1 MDNAESNTNSRHRC
15 TTCEKSGGLL
25 SEDSA
30 DSFEVHFDPN
40 YSEYDLMAKRQYKET
55 KYSQEL
61 KLATSPVSNVSMHY
75 RYHMES
81 YKTLINYAQTHPTEN
96 EYLKEVMKDS
106 IAKMVRFT
114 TESVMVDYAAVG
126 DTKSNASTIKHR
138 LPHFMG
144 VPLRIVSS
152 HQGTQKKK
160 QGNATHTMHSCI
172 HNLNN
177 IIFTWDI
184 VYL

>member
-1 MDNAESNTNSRHRC
+1 MQSPIPILVTDSLPARE
-15 TTCEKSGGLL
+15 GGTSL

-40 YSEYDLMAKRQYKET
+40 YSEYDFMANRQYKET

-61 KLATSPVSNVSMHY
+61 KLATSPVSYVFMPY

-81 YKTLINYAQTHPTEN
+81 YKTLINYAQTHPKAN
-96 EYLKEVMKDS
+96 EYLKEVMRYS
-106 IAKMVRFT
+106 IANMVRFT
-114 TESVMVDYAAVG
+114 TESGMVECAAVG
-126 DTKSNASTIKHR
+126 DTKSNTCTIKHR
-138 LPHFMG
+138 LPHVMG

-160 QGNATHTMHSCI
+160 RYSRLINKAETAKQRKEQIKA
-172 HNLNN
+172 L
-177 IIFTWDI
+177 
-184 VYL
+184 